1 MLDLFRRPGFPSSG
15 CLSWRLSLAGVS
27 HDKINTLDERP
38 CVNHTEFMDLHAD
51 CVALMRSYFV
61 EAEKFTAMLA
71 DCTAK
76 PLSLKSACS

>member
-1 MLDLFRRPGFPSSG
+1 M
-15 CLSWRLSLAGVS
+15 
-27 HDKINTLDERP
+27 
-38 CVNHTEFMDLHAD
+38 NHTEFMDLHAD

-76 PLSLKSACS
+76 PLSLKKRLQLTAQGIAEHEAQLTYLSCKGLLLNTARLGYGFCN